1 MRIRKHTSKWKEAQT
16 SRLPCMRFL
25 LILFSNYISLT
36 SSDVFS
42 QLPWKR
48 WYSEQIWAQMTL
60 LRTWFVFRTFF
71 CSPKELYSEPQHLN
85 WGGCPDLWSS
95 SHSSNC
101 TCLFLSWIFFYPQ
114 MGMALHGPN
123 FHQTRYYRFHEFEHT
138 LEKKKSVPFRPSAF
152 PVIEKHQEKKTNKSK
167 VSTDSTGCYYRPPL
181 LQHDTDSV
189 ERVTSAFIRH
199 QSPIHLK
206 R

>member
-1 MRIRKHTSKWKEAQT
+1 MRRSPSHDELVHAEDSALACSEWWVLMNSLGSRKWIKPLTDENQETYLKMKRSPNIKTPMYAFSDNFIFKLYQSNLIRH
-16 SRLPCMRFL
+16 
-25 LILFSNYISLT
+25 
-36 SSDVFS
+36 VFS

-138 LEKKKSVPFRPSAF
+138 LEKKKISSFQAKCLPSDRKASGK
-152 PVIEKHQEKKTNKSK
+152 ENKQK
-167 VSTDSTGCYYRPPL
+167 
-181 LQHDTDSV
+181 
-189 ERVTSAFIRH
+189 
-199 QSPIHLK
+199 
-206 R
+206 